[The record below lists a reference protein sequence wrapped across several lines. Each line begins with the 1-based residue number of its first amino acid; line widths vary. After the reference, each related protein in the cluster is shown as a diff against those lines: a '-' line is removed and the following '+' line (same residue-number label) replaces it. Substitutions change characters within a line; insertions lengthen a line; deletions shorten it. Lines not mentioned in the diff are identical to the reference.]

1 MSIGEEDGGEGRHAM
16 RSGRRMTLRK
26 RLFAIA
32 LIGALLTAVVGGVG
46 LSGYA
51 RLTAASRAEARL
63 GTIQA
68 LTLVSQSLQHRVRAQ
83 AWFGVAVAEGDTG
96 RSRVEVRSEFDD
108 ARTTMIATNAQL
120 LALTDGTVYEGELR
134 DIGVAQDRLLGRA
147 DSVIRLSAGDRPAAL
162 TGIGVLED
170 QADTLNDQIA
180 GLIEK
185 LSADRAEQLA
195 AADRIKQVDAR
206 RLLAAALLAALLVLG
221 LSARLTRSIL
231 RDLRAVDDVAHRVGA
246 GDLDARVEAP
256 RDDEIGA
263 LARSFNHTAERLSE
277 TVQQLTAE
285 ARREKLGSQLADAF
299 DMAESEHDAYEV
311 VANTLAVLGP
321 DRPAELLLA
330 DNSEARLTTR
340 ATGRTGE
347 APCCPVT
354 SPFHCV
360 AVRRGHLVSFD
371 DSDALDACPKL
382 RNRPQGR
389 VSAVCVPVT
398 FMGRSLGVVHTAGPA
413 GRTPAG
419 ETLAGLALLGAQVG
433 NRIGTLR
440 SFELAQLQ
448 ASTDG
453 LTGLPNRRAFE
464 SAARERLRAGG
475 ALAFVMA
482 DLDKF
487 KLLNDAHG
495 HEAGDRALRLFARVL
510 RAGLGKDDLVG
521 RLGGEEFGMV
531 LSDVTEDRAVL
542 VLDRLRAA
550 LSEAIDGG
558 TPRFTA
564 SFGVCGTDGQSG
576 FEDLLR
582 TADKAL
588 YRAKREGRD
597 RVVAAGAPH
606 HDRRPP
612 ADAPAPVYSP
622 AG

>member
-1 MSIGEEDGGEGRHAM
+1 M
-16 RSGRRMTLRK
+16 RK
-26 RLFAIA
+26 RLFVIA
-32 LIGALLTAVVGGVG
+32 LIGALLTGVVGGVG

-68 LTLVSQSLQHRVRAQ
+68 LTLVSQSLQHEVRAQ
-83 AWFGVAVAEGDTG
+83 AWFGVAIAEGDTR
-96 RSRVEVRSEFDD
+96 RSRVEVRSEFDE
-108 ARTTMIATNAQL
+108 ARTTMLATNAQL
-120 LALTDGTVYEGELR
+120 SALTDGTVYEAELR
-134 DIGVAQDRLLGRA
+134 EIGAAQDRLLGRA
-147 DSVIRLSAGDRPAAL
+147 DSVIRLSAADRPAAL
-162 TGIGVLED
+162 TGIGILED
-170 QADTLNDQIA
+170 QADTLNDQIS

-195 AADRIKQVDAR
+195 AADRIKQTDAR

-231 RDLRAVDDVAHRVGA
+231 RDLRAVDEVAHRVGA
-246 GDLDARVEAP
+246 GDLDARVEKP

-299 DMAESEHDAYEV
+299 DMAETEHDAYEV
-311 VANTLAVLGP
+311 VANTLTVLGP

-330 DNSEARLTTR
+330 DHSEARLTTR
-340 ATGRTGE
+340 ATGRTSE

-398 FMGRSLGVVHTAGPA
+398 FMGRSLGVVHTTGPA
-413 GRTPAG
+413 GRMPAG
-419 ETLAGLALLGAQVG
+419 EALAGLALLGAQAG

-448 ASTDG
+448 ASTDA

-464 SAARERLRAGG
+464 SEARERLRGG
-475 ALAFVMA
+475 GRLAFVMA

-510 RAGLGKDDLVG
+510 RAGLGKDDLAG

-531 LSDVTEDRAVL
+531 LSEVTVDRAVL
-542 VLDRLRAA
+542 VLDRIRAA
-550 LSEAIDGG
+550 LSDAIDGG

-564 SFGVCGTDGQSG
+564 SFGVCGNDGQTG

-597 RVVAAGAPH
+597 RVVAAGAPN
-606 HDRRPP
+606 HDRQPP
-612 ADAPAPVYSP
+612 VEAPAPVYSP

>member
-1 MSIGEEDGGEGRHAM
+1 M
-16 RSGRRMTLRK
+16 RAVRRWTVRK

-32 LIGALLTAVVGGVG
+32 AIGALLAALVGMVG

-51 RLTAASRAEARL
+51 RLTAASRAESRL

-68 LTLVSQSLQHRVRAQ
+68 LTLTAQSLQHQVRAQ
-83 AWFGVAVAEGDTG
+83 AWFAVAVSEGGTG
-96 RSRVEVRSEFDD
+96 RSTAEVRTEFDA
-108 ARTTMIATNAQL
+108 ARTALNAGNTTL
-120 LALTDGTVYEGELR
+120 SALADGTRYEAELR
-134 DIGVAQDRLLGRA
+134 DIGNAHDGLVNRV
-147 DSVIRLSAGDRPAAL
+147 DSVIYLGATDRPAAL
-162 TGIGVLED
+162 AAIGTLED
-170 QADTLNDQIA
+170 DADALDVHISDLIA
-180 GLIEK
+180 RLA
-185 LSADRAEQLA
+185 ADRAAHLA
-195 AADRIKQVDAR
+195 AADRIKQVDSG

-246 GDLDARVEAP
+246 GDLEARVEQP

-263 LARSFNHTAERLSE
+263 LARSFNDTADRLRE
-277 TVQQLTAE
+277 TVRQLTAE

-299 DMAESEHDAYEV
+299 DMAETEHDAYGV
-311 VANTLAVLGP
+311 ITNSLTVLDP

-330 DNSEARLTTR
+330 DNSEARLTSR
-340 ATGRTGE
+340 ATGGAGE
-347 APCCPVT
+347 SPCCPVT

-371 DSDALDACPKL
+371 DSEALDACPKL

-398 FMGRSLGVVHTAGPA
+398 FMGRSLGVLHTTGAAGLAPA
-413 GRTPAG
+413 A
-419 ETLAGLALLGAQVG
+419 ETLSGLALLGAQAG

-440 SFELAQLQ
+440 SFELAQMQ
-448 ASTDG
+448 ASTDA

-464 SAARERLRAGG
+464 AAVRERLRDGG
-475 ALAFVMA
+475 RFAFVMA

-487 KLLNDAHG
+487 KLLNDTHG
-495 HEAGDRALRLFARVL
+495 HEAGDRALRLFGQVL

-521 RLGGEEFGMV
+521 RLGGEEFGI
-531 LSDVTEDRAVL
+531 LLDGVTLERAVL

-564 SFGVCGTDGQSG
+564 SFGVCVSVGHAG
-576 FEDLLR
+576 FDDLLR
-582 TADKAL
+582 IADKAL
-588 YRAKREGRD
+588 YRAKHEGRD
-597 RVVAAGAPH
+597 RVVAAGAPE
-606 HDRRPP
+606 RSRQSP
-612 ADAPAPVYSP
+612 AAALSP

>member
-1 MSIGEEDGGEGRHAM
+1 MGKEDGGEGRHAM
-16 RSGRRMTLRK
+16 RAGRRLTVRK

-32 LIGALLTAVVGGVG
+32 TIGALLTAVVGGVG

-51 RLTAASRAEARL
+51 RLTDASRAEARL
-63 GTIQA
+63 GTIQS
-68 LTLVSQSLQHRVRAQ
+68 LTVVSQSLQQKVRAQ
-83 AWFGVAVAEGDTG
+83 AWFGLAISGGDTG

-108 ARTTMIATNAQL
+108 ARTAMLANNAQL
-120 LALTDGTVYEGELR
+120 SALARGTAYEAELR
-134 DIGVAQDRLLGRA
+134 DIGLAHEHLIGRA
-147 DSVIRLSAGDRPAAL
+147 DTVIRLSVTNRPAAL

-170 QADTLNDQIA
+170 QADTLDGQIT
-180 GLIEK
+180 GLIER
-185 LSADRAEQLA
+185 LEADRAGHLT

-206 RLLAAALLAALLVLG
+206 RLLAAALLAAALVLG

-231 RDLRAVDDVAHRVGA
+231 RDLRALDDVAHRVGA
-246 GDLDARVEAP
+246 GELDARVEAP
-256 RDDEIGA
+256 GNDEIGA
-263 LARSFNHTAERLSE
+263 LARSFNHTADRLSE
-277 TVQQLTAE
+277 TMRQLTAE
-285 ARREKLGSQLADAF
+285 ARRERLGSQLADAF
-299 DMAESEHDAYEV
+299 DMAETEHDAYEV
-311 VANTLAVLGP
+311 IANTLTVLGP

-340 ATGRTGE
+340 AAGRTGE

-371 DSDALDACPKL
+371 DSEALDACPKL

-398 FMGRSLGVVHTAGPA
+398 FMGRSLGVLHTTGPP
-413 GRTPAG
+413 GGPPAA
-419 ETLAGLALLGAQVG
+419 ETLSGLALLGVQAG

-440 SFELAQLQ
+440 SFEQAQLQ

-464 SAARERLRAGG
+464 SEVRDRLRRGG
-475 ALAFVMA
+475 RLAFVMA

-510 RAGLGKDDLVG
+510 RAGLGKDDLAG
-521 RLGGEEFGMV
+521 RLGGEEFGIV
-531 LSDVTEDRAVL
+531 LSDVTVDRAVL

-558 TPRFTA
+558 TPPFTA
-564 SFGVCGTDGQSG
+564 SFGVCGNDGNAG
-576 FEDLLR
+576 FEELLR
-582 TADKAL
+582 IADKAL
-588 YRAKREGRD
+588 YRAKHEGRD
-597 RVVAAGAPH
+597 RVVAAGLPGR
-606 HDRRPP
+606 DRQPP
-612 ADAPAPVYSP
+612 VDAYAPA
-622 AG
+622 G

>member
-1 MSIGEEDGGEGRHAM
+1 M
-16 RSGRRMTLRK
+16 RK

-68 LTLVSQSLQHRVRAQ
+68 LTLVSQSLQHKVRAQ

-96 RSRVEVRSEFDD
+96 RSRVEVRSEFDA
-108 ARTTMIATNAQL
+108 ARTTMLATNVQL
-120 LALTDGTVYEGELR
+120 SALADGTAYEAELR
-134 DIGVAQDRLLGRA
+134 DIGTAQDRLLGRA
-147 DSVIRLSAGDRPAAL
+147 DSVIRLSAADRPVAL
-162 TGIGVLED
+162 TGIGILEN
-170 QADTLNDQIA
+170 QADMLNDEISN
-180 GLIEK
+180 LIEK
-185 LSADRAEQLA
+185 LSADRAEHLA

-206 RLLAAALLAALLVLG
+206 RLLGAALLAALLVFG

-246 GDLDARVEAP
+246 GDLDARVETP

-299 DMAESEHDAYEV
+299 DMAETEHDAYEV
-311 VANTLAVLGP
+311 VANTLTVLGP

-371 DSDALDACPKL
+371 DSDALNACPKL

-389 VSAVCVPVT
+389 VSAICVPVT
-398 FMGRSLGVVHTAGPA
+398 FMGRSLGVVHTTGPA
-413 GRTPAG
+413 GQPPAG

-464 SAARERLRAGG
+464 SEARERLRRGG
-475 ALAFVMA
+475 RLAFVMA

-510 RAGLGKDDLVG
+510 RAGLGKDDLAG

-531 LSDVTEDRAVL
+531 LSDVTVERAVL

-564 SFGVCGTDGQSG
+564 SFGVCGNDGQTS
-576 FEDLLR
+576 FSDLLR

-597 RVVAAGAPH
+597 RVVAAGAPNH
-606 HDRRPP
+606 ERQSP
-612 ADAPAPVYSP
+612 AGAQAPVYSP

>member
-1 MSIGEEDGGEGRHAM
+1 
-16 RSGRRMTLRK
+16 MTVRQ

-32 LIGALLTAVVGGVG
+32 VIGALLTAVVGGVG

-51 RLTAASRAEARL
+51 RLTSVSRAEARL
-63 GTIQA
+63 GTVQA
-68 LTLVSQSLQHRVRAQ
+68 LTLVSQSLQHKVRAQ
-83 AWFGVAVAEGDTG
+83 AWFGLAVSDGGTG

-108 ARTTMIATNAQL
+108 ARGAMHANNTQL
-120 LALTDGTVYEGELR
+120 TALADGTAYEAELR
-134 DIGVAQDRLLGRA
+134 EIGAAHDVLISRA
-147 DSVIRLSAGDRPAAL
+147 DSVIHLSVTDRPAAL
-162 TGIGVLED
+162 TGIGTLED
-170 QADTLNDQIA
+170 QADALDVRISA
-180 GLIEK
+180 LIER
-185 LSADRAEQLA
+185 LSADRAGHLA

-206 RLLAAALLAALLVLG
+206 RLLAVALLAALLVLG

-231 RDLRAVDDVAHRVGA
+231 RDLRAVDEVANRVGA

-263 LARSFNHTAERLSE
+263 LARSFNDTAARLSE

-299 DMAESEHDAYEV
+299 DMAETEHDAYEV
-311 VANTLAVLGP
+311 ITNALTALDP
-321 DRPAELLLA
+321 DRTAELLLA

-340 ATGRTGE
+340 ATGSTGA

-371 DSDALDACPKL
+371 DSEALDACPKL

-398 FMGRSLGVVHTAGPA
+398 FMGRSLGVVHTTGPVA
-413 GRTPAG
+413 LAPAA
-419 ETLAGLALLGAQVG
+419 ETLAGLALLGAQAG

-448 ASTDG
+448 ASTDA

-464 SAARERLRAGG
+464 SEAQQRLRAGG
-475 ALAFVMA
+475 RMVFVMA

-510 RAGLGKDDLVG
+510 RAGLGKDDLFG
-521 RLGGEEFGMV
+521 RLGGEEFGIV
-531 LSDVTEDRAVL
+531 LSDVTVDRAVL
-542 VLDRLRAA
+542 VLDRLRTA
-550 LSEAIDGG
+550 LSEAIDDG

-564 SFGVCGTDGQSG
+564 SFGVCGNDGHTG
-576 FEDLLR
+576 FDDLLR
-582 TADKAL
+582 IADKAL
-588 YRAKREGRD
+588 YRAKNEGRD
-597 RVVAAGAPH
+597 RVVAAGAPER
-606 HDRRPP
+606 DKASP
-612 ADAPAPVYSP
+612 AAAPAPAYSP
-622 AG
+622 VG